1 MFWAWLYYH
10 RFDLLLGTLL
20 IFILIG
26 PYIEY
31 DLGPINVPH
40 VLIMTINVAA
50 VGAARGTRRHL
61 RASLLLV
68 LLSFLCSALPY
79 SYARELSILLDLLL
93 AAYTA
98 ASILRYALRVPAV
111 TRNVIVAAIC
121 VYLQIGLIF
130 ARLYFFVD
138 QATHA
143 TAIVNG
149 NLAVQSMPELVY
161 FSFTTLTT
169 TGFGDMHPAVPLA
182 RSLCV
187 LEAILG
193 QLYIVIL
200 IGRLVG
206 LSIVHAEIID
216 GDR

>member
-1 MFWAWLYYH
+1 MLWAWLYYH
-10 RFDLLLGTLL
+10 RFDMLLGSLL

-31 DLGPINVPH
+31 DIGPINIPH
-40 VLIMTINVAA
+40 VLIATVNVAA
-50 VGAARGTRRHL
+50 VSAARGTRRHL
-61 RASLLLV
+61 HFSLGLV
-68 LLSFLCSALPY
+68 FLSFACSAMPFA
-79 SYARELSILLDLLL
+79 YARELSILMDLAL

-98 ASILRYALRVPAV
+98 ASILRYVLRVPAV

-130 ARLYFFVD
+130 ARLYFFID
-138 QATHA
+138 QATHRA
-143 TAIVNG
+143 AIMNG
-149 NLAVQSMPELVY
+149 NKAVQTMPELVY

-182 RSLCV
+182 RSLAV

-193 QLYIVIL
+193 QMYIVVL

-206 LSIVHAEIID
+206 MSIVHAELRD

>member
-31 DLGPINVPH
+31 NLGPINVPH

-61 RASLLLV
+61 RPSLMLV

-79 SYARELSILLDLLL
+79 DNARELSILMDLLL

-98 ASILRYALRVPAV
+98 ASILRYVLRVPAV

-138 QATHA
+138 QVTHA
-143 TAIVNG
+143 TAIMNG
-149 NLAVQSMPELVY
+149 NKAVQSMPELVY

-193 QLYIVIL
+193 QMYIVVL

-206 LSIVHAEIID
+206 LSIVHAEIVD

>member
-1 MFWAWLYYH
+1 MLWAWLYYH

-20 IFILIG
+20 LFILIG

-31 DLGPINVPH
+31 DIGPINIPH
-40 VLIMTINVAA
+40 VLIAAVNVAA
-50 VGAARGTRRHL
+50 VSAARGTRRHL
-61 RASLLLV
+61 RTSLLLV
-68 LLSFLCSALPY
+68 FFSLACSAMPY
-79 SYARELSILLDLLL
+79 PFARELSIVIDLAL

-98 ASILRYALRVPAV
+98 AGILRYVLRVPAV

-138 QATHA
+138 QATGM
-143 TAIVNG
+143 TAIMNG
-149 NLAVQSMPELVY
+149 DQPVQHMPEFVY

-169 TGFGDMHPAVPLA
+169 TGFGDYRPVVPLA
-182 RSLCV
+182 RSLAV
-187 LEAILG
+187 LEAIIG
-193 QLYIVIL
+193 QMYIVVL

-206 LSIVHAEIID
+206 LSIVHAELVD